1 MSQPF
6 SIIKKFNLINPSSLI
21 QVGASGGQEI
31 QDFISNGINHALFIE
46 PLDIP
51 FDILNSRIENIENYF
66 AFKALAHSSNGVIVD
81 FHVASNGGMSSSI
94 FTPNKHLSTYP
105 EVSFDKKIA
114 LTGFRLDSIVALL
127 KSNNKINFTYPDM
140 LYLDVQGAEL
150 VVLHGAG
157 EILEHTKYIWTEVGV
172 GDGYSGGVS
181 YRDLIDY
188 LASYKF
194 QLIYF
199 ECGLG
204 TFGDA
209 LFAKID

>member
-1 MSQPF
+1 
-6 SIIKKFNLINPSSLI
+6 
-21 QVGASGGQEI
+21 
-31 QDFISNGINHALFIE
+31 
-46 PLDIP
+46 
-51 FDILNSRIENIENYF
+51 
-66 AFKALAHSSNGVIVD
+66 
-81 FHVASNGGMSSSI
+81 
-94 FTPNKHLSTYP
+94 
-105 EVSFDKKIA
+105 
-114 LTGFRLDSIVALL
+114 
-127 KSNNKINFTYPDM
+127 M